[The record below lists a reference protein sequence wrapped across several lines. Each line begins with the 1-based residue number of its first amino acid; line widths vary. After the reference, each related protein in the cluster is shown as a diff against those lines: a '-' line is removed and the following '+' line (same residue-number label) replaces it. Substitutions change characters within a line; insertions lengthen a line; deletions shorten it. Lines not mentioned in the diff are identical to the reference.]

1 MRTTA
6 LFAAA
11 LSLAACSKKVEV
23 ESGGNVDTGRAKVDT
38 SKRVLVPEVDVR
50 LKTDTV
56 SVPTLGTVKDTII
69 IDRPVVTGKKQV
81 EIKRPTFEKKR
92 P

>member
-1 MRTTA
+1 MV

-11 LSLAACSKKVEV
+11 LTLAACSKKVEV
-23 ESGGNVDTGRAKVDT
+23 ESGGNIDTT
-38 SKRVLVPEVDVR
+38 TRVLVPQIDVR

-56 SVPTLGTVKDTII
+56 NVPKLGTVRDTVV
-69 IDRPVVTGKKQV
+69 IDRPVVKGRKPV
-81 EIKRPTFEKKR
+81 EVARPTFEKQPPQK